1 MRPHQH
7 KGRPMIPSRR
17 YPALQPVS
25 PTSVKELC
33 YEVENCKK
41 LGVTRAAKRVGRSR
55 RLVSFELDQ
64 DGGIKESYS
73 ESHMI
78 LTHEDRRNLWW
89 TQLES
94 NAIAEKARRVI
105 LHYRANRE
113 DYKSDLLH
121 LFAHC
126 ARSSNN
132 RLSVE
137 DFKLADKGGRR
148 SPRGLERHINE
159 IMPHYKQVR
168 GDGVG
173 CSIEDT
179 I

>member
-1 MRPHQH
+1 
-7 KGRPMIPSRR
+7 MISSRQC
-17 YPALQPVS
+17 PLQLVL
-25 PTSVKELC
+25 PTSVKDQC
-33 YEVENCKK
+33 YDIENCKK
-41 LGVTRAAKRVGRSR
+41 LGVTRAAKRVGQSR

-64 DGGIKESYS
+64 DGGIKESYL
-73 ESHMI
+73 ESCMI
-78 LTHEDRRNLWW
+78 LTHEDTRNLWW
-89 TQLES
+89 TQLEI
-94 NAIAEKARRVI
+94 NDITEKPRLVI